1 MIDSLAM
8 LCMVA
13 PFRGGISTVFSLALA
28 GCTGEFE
35 RPALEDMAMIGVM
48 GFDYIDDKQMNV
60 VVAIPVPARGKE
72 STQVYSTK
80 ASMTSEAML
89 KLATKSERTMTLS
102 QLRVILFSEELARK
116 VGIGKVVLDLYRNPI
131 VGENVFIAIV
141 KGKAEDIIRGEYR
154 NKPEVNT
161 YLNDLL
167 RPRVETA
174 FSSFSTIHDFV
185 FMMTSK
191 TGDPNLP
198 YLIKQNGNIQI
209 AKVALLRKDKLI
221 GFYSQREGKL
231 VQCLLGRKRLP
242 RVKFEL
248 TEQTNEGERLEEIIF
263 DFVWSKSKVR
273 SNGNQKKPVIDINLE
288 LRGVVVGYDG
298 KKNLDKRPQMEKLVK
313 QMEALIKRE
322 TTVMLKKFQQEGVDP
337 AGIEESLRQ
346 KYYGKWTR
354 EKGLALYQQAGFNIK
369 VKLDILGYGTIK

>member
-1 MIDSLAM
+1 MMRWICWYL
-8 LCMVA
+8 
-13 PFRGGISTVFSLALA
+13 ISTVFSLALA

-273 SNGNQKKPVIDINLE
+273 SNGDQKKPVIDINLE

>member
-1 MIDSLAM
+1 MMRWI
-8 LCMVA
+8 CWYW
-13 PFRGGISTVFSLALA
+13 ISTVFSLALA

-102 QLRVILFSEELARK
+102 QLRVILFSEELVRK

-231 VQCLLGRKRLP
+231 VQCLLGQKRLP

-322 TTVMLKKFQQEGVDP
+322 TAVMLKKFQQEGVDP

>member
-1 MIDSLAM
+1 MRWSSWLFLIALLS
-8 LCMVA
+8 C
-13 PFRGGISTVFSLALA
+13 TLA
-28 GCTGEFE
+28 GCAAEYE

-48 GFDYIDDKQMNV
+48 GFDYVDDTQMKV
-60 VVAIPVPARGKE
+60 LVSIPVPAKGKE
-72 STQVYSTK
+72 TTQIYATQ

-89 KLATKSERTMTLS
+89 ALAPKVERTITLS

-116 VGIGKVVLDLYRNPI
+116 SGIGKVVLDLYRNPI

-141 KGKAEDIIRGEYR
+141 KGKVEDVIRGKYK
-154 NKPEVNT
+154 NKPEINT

-185 FMMTSK
+185 FMMTSNI
-191 TGDPNLP
+191 GDPNLP
-198 YLIKQNGNIQI
+198 YLVKQDGSIEI
-209 AKVALLRKDKLI
+209 AQVALLRKDKMI
-221 GFYSQREGKL
+221 GLYSQREGKL

-242 RVKFEL
+242 RVKFGFGDPDAAEA
-248 TEQTNEGERLEEIIF
+248 NADMEEIIF

-273 SNGNQKKPVIDINLE
+273 SNGNTKKPVIHIDLE

-298 KKNLDKRPQMEKLVK
+298 KKNLDKRPQITKLVK
-313 QMEALIKRE
+313 QMEKRIQSE
-322 TTVMLKKFQQEGVDP
+322 TKTMLKNYQKWGVDP
-337 AGIEESLRQ
+337 AGLEESLRQ
-346 KYYGKWTR
+346 KYHGKWTR
-354 EKGLALYQQAGFNIK
+354 EKGLALYKKADLNIK

>member
-1 MIDSLAM
+1 M
-8 LCMVA
+8 
-13 PFRGGISTVFSLALA
+13 
-28 GCTGEFE
+28 
-35 RPALEDMAMIGVM
+35 
-48 GFDYIDDKQMNV
+48 
-60 VVAIPVPARGKE
+60 
-72 STQVYSTK
+72 
-80 ASMTSEAML
+80 
-89 KLATKSERTMTLS
+89 
-102 QLRVILFSEELARK
+102 
-116 VGIGKVVLDLYRNPI
+116 
-131 VGENVFIAIV
+131 
-141 KGKAEDIIRGEYR
+141 
-154 NKPEVNT
+154 
-161 YLNDLL
+161 
-167 RPRVETA
+167 
-174 FSSFSTIHDFV
+174 
-185 FMMTSK
+185 
-191 TGDPNLP
+191 
-198 YLIKQNGNIQI
+198 
-209 AKVALLRKDKLI
+209 
-221 GFYSQREGKL
+221 
-231 VQCLLGRKRLP
+231 QCLLGQKRLP